1 MSTANQHPI
10 SRGDRWG
17 LIAFSLAGF
26 AIAVWS
32 TVFVVNRII
41 ELTRG
46 VDVPV
51 NVEFVDTVANVPLA
65 DGGDTVP
72 IELDQGRLVVPELTP
87 IGIVPGVLGQI
98 VLLVTIFTVVG
109 CLLLLSRSILRGQ
122 VFSRRNSRLV
132 ATASLVGLVGFSAI
146 RFFDNMLA
154 NAAVN
159 LATDN
164 ELDTWVISVEPFT
177 YVLAAFVLAVIMT
190 TFTVGDRLQRE
201 KNALEKETEG
211 LV

>member
-1 MSTANQHPI
+1 M
-10 SRGDRWG
+10 
-17 LIAFSLAGF
+17 
-26 AIAVWS
+26 
-32 TVFVVNRII
+32 
-41 ELTRG
+41 
-46 VDVPV
+46 
-51 NVEFVDTVANVPLA
+51 
-65 DGGDTVP
+65 P